1 MRIMVICDL
10 HYDKRIYKGFDE
22 GRAWEWLLSIVDYHS
37 PEYLLSCGDWGHT
50 VNEAEFYE
58 LLRRTVVLTIYGNH
72 ENMDV
77 LTRLYNIRAK
87 EYLPVLM
94 DDGRV
99 YDIGGLRVTGISG
112 IISTGRRQ
120 RKGVPRRKPE
130 EFLEIARRLAD
141 QEIDILLIH
150 ETPYLPNLF
159 PFMVEGIGSKTALE
173 AIKIIRPMLVIN
185 GHMHSGGFKTHELP
199 WGSKYIY
206 IDSSQQNRHYIIINN
221 IEIEIW
227 RDLEKLETIQLQR
240 TTASKTRAENV

>member
-1 MRIMVICDL
+1 MVICDL
-10 HYDKRIYKGFDE
+10 HYDKRIYRGFDE
-22 GRAWEWLLSIVDYHS
+22 GMAWEWLLSIVDYHS
-37 PEYLLSCGDWGHT
+37 PEYLLSCGDWGT
-50 VNEAEFYE
+50 AVNVGEFYE

-77 LTRLYNIRAK
+77 LSKLYNIRSD

-130 EFLEIARRLAD
+130 EFLEIARRLAGD
-141 QEIDILLIH
+141 IVDILLIH

-159 PFMVEGIGSKTALE
+159 PFMVEGIGSRTALE

-185 GHMHSGGFKTHELP
+185 GHMHSGGFKTHEFP